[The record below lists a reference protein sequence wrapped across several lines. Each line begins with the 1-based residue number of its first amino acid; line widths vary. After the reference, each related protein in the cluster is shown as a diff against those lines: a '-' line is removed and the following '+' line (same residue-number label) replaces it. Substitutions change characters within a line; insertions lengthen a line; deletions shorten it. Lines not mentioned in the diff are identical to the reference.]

1 MLLADG
7 SKSQFVTTPKEFCDT
22 AMCTVHSQLH
32 VTSSEKYLKAHNCCK
47 KKEKYWELGP
57 FSVCKHR
64 VHFGMLTFTNHLLS
78 LISRQLKFLAL
89 RGKRHERRWSLFHI
103 AFCSCPCTWC
113 LYIFFPQEVKG
124 VPMKSTLAV
133 KQPTGSGRPHTLKP

>member
-1 MLLADG
+1 MGSMLLADG

-47 KKEKYWELGP
+47 KKEKDWELGH

-78 LISRQLKFLAL
+78 LIS
-89 RGKRHERRWSLFHI
+89 
-103 AFCSCPCTWC
+103 
-113 LYIFFPQEVKG
+113 
-124 VPMKSTLAV
+124 
-133 KQPTGSGRPHTLKP
+133 